1 MSGGRQ
7 YWNEDTQRWEES
19 GGTGQVP
26 TPTPPPAPVAPPPR
40 VPPAQP
46 PGYRPTAPDG
56 APVVGPDAGPAA
68 DPEAET
74 FWSGLRRPNA
84 DDHDGGGPGP
94 DVAPG
99 SSDGTWS
106 DSAWSAPERAA
117 GADAGTGGTGSTGA
131 TAHGDPYPYPS
142 SWSPA
147 VDDTRRQ
154 PAPAWD
160 GAPPWD
166 PERGDA
172 RDGRNNR
179 RVMWAV
185 VAAVAVVAVVVGL
198 VLVRSVGSGDGKDDK
213 HVTAGGGTSARSS
226 PGTEEGSPTGT
237 ATSPTVESPS
247 GSPSASAA
255 SVPPG
260 FEVHDDDQGFR
271 MVVPTG
277 WSRSTSPSSFG
288 MRVVNFRSPDAGN
301 RIQVYQVEEPSP
313 DASFSEFLSD
323 STAKAPG
330 FRELSLT
337 DLDRGDFTGARL
349 EYLADSIRG
358 EPDVGTW
365 HVFDERFV
373 AGDNRIYAIAVYG
386 PDAGGTDDELA
397 TLTTALESFC
407 PNGAPCAA
415 TDTD

>member
-19 GGTGQVP
+19 GATGSVP
-26 TPTPPPAPVAPPPR
+26 TPTPPPAPVGPPPA
-40 VPPAQP
+40 VPPAHP
-46 PGYRPTAPDG
+46 PTAPDG
-56 APVVGPDAGPAA
+56 TPVPGPGAGPAV

-84 DDHDGGGPGP
+84 DDHDHSGGP
-94 DVAPG
+94 DRDADPG
-99 SSDGTWS
+99 GSDGTWS
-106 DSAWSAPERAA
+106 DSAWSAPERSAGFDA
-117 GADAGTGGTGSTGA
+117 GAGGTGSVGG
-131 TAHGDPYPYPS
+131 TAHGDPYPYPPQ
-142 SWSPA
+142 WSPA
-147 VDDTRRQ
+147 PDDTGRQ
-154 PAPAWD
+154 PAPGWD

-172 RDGRNNR
+172 RDGRRNR

-185 VAAVAVVAVVVGL
+185 VAAVAVVAVAVCLVV
-198 VLVRSVGSGDGKDDK
+198 VRTADDGKDDK
-213 HVTAGGGTSARSS
+213 QVATGGGTSARSS
-226 PGTEEGSPTGT
+226 PGTGGGSPTGT
-237 ATSPTVESPS
+237 SSSPTVESPS
-247 GSPSASAA
+247 DSPSASAD

-260 FEVHDDDQGFR
+260 FEVHDDAEGFR
-271 MVVPTG
+271 MVVPAG
-277 WSRSTSPSSFG
+277 WTRTTAASSFG
-288 MRVVNFRSPDAGN
+288 MRVVNLRSPDAGH
-301 RIQVYQVEEPSP
+301 RIQVYQVEEPTP
-313 DASFSEFLSD
+313 DDSFREFLSD
-323 STAKAPG
+323 RTAKAPG

-337 DLDRGDFTGARL
+337 NLDQGDFTGSRL

-373 AGDNRIYAIAVYG
+373 AGDDRVYAIAVYG

-397 TLTTALESFC
+397 TLTTALDSFC
-407 PNGAPCAA
+407 PSGAPCAA